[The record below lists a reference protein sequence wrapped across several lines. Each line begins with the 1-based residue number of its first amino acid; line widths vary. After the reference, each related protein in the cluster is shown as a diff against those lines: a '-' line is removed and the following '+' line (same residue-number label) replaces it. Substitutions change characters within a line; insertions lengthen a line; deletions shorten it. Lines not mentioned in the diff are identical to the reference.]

1 MASMIKKMSFAG
13 THMQVLHHPHPSR
26 KRKKSQAVKPRIGSQ
41 NDSQRF
47 RFLAS
52 LNVTRYEMEKTTEE
66 IHDHEK
72 EIHSIARKG
81 SIARHIL
88 KSNKES
94 VQDVLDV
101 LESRCASKLTS
112 RQSSARRVAFYNSL
126 NVEDSPKSQRPDTIY
141 AYRSNWSRSPL
152 LELRGKESKSTK
164 LRAVNQ
170 IDILEDLKQASFSR
184 RIKRLMEAEKNA
196 KLKET
201 ARKSSNK
208 LFQKSEDDSKRQIE
222 KFRRVVTSVIDINT
236 GFGKILETRRHLAE
250 ERRKREEVCCLM

>member
-1 MASMIKKMSFAG
+1 MIKKMSFAG
-13 THMQVLHHPHPSR
+13 THMQVPHHPHPSR
-26 KRKKSQAVKPRIGSQ
+26 KRKKSQAVKLRIGSQ

-52 LNVTRYEMEKTTEE
+52 LNVTRYEMEKTTDE

-88 KSNKES
+88 KSNTES

-126 NVEDSPKSQRPDTIY
+126 NVEDSR
-141 AYRSNWSRSPL
+141 SRSPL

-184 RIKRLMEAEKNA
+184 RIKRLMEAEKNV

-208 LFQKSEDDSKRQIE
+208 LFQKSKDDSKRQIE
-222 KFRRVVTSVIDINT
+222 KFRKVVTSVIDINT

-250 ERRKREEVCCLM
+250 ERRKREEVCCLL